1 MDGHMGGMT
10 STATALLQQVAN
22 DLPAFWTLL
31 TTFATLTGLV
41 FCGYGLYRAVEDQ
54 KRGESLMGAV
64 ALFVLGIGLVNFVY
78 FVDSAAM
85 TIGFTTGNLT
95 TFSYSAS
102 GGSGSSPTGGIPS
115 FALAV
120 LKFFGWLAAFRGF
133 LLWSESAR
141 PGSPPGTVWRGTT
154 HFVAGVFLINVNQV
168 LGMLGGYMGGTT
180 GG

>member
-1 MDGHMGGMT
+1 MSGLT
-10 STATALLQQVAN
+10 STAVSFIQQMAN
-22 DLPAFWTLL
+22 DLPAFWNLL
-31 TTFATLTGLV
+31 IVFSGLAGFV
-41 FCGYGLYRAVEDQ
+41 ICGYAVYRVVENQ
-54 KRGESLMGAV
+54 KRGESLMGAAGMFAAGV
-64 ALFVLGIGLVNFVY
+64 GLVNFVY
-78 FVDSAAM
+78 FVDSATM

-141 PGSPPGTVWRGTT
+141 SVSPPGTVWRGTT

>member
-1 MDGHMGGMT
+1 MGGMT

-78 FVDSAAM
+78 FVNSATQ
-85 TIGFTTGNLT
+85 TIGFSTGSLS
-95 TFSYSAS
+95 TFSYTGSS
-102 GGSGSSPTGGIPS
+102 GSGTSPTGGIPS
-115 FALAV
+115 FAFV
-120 LKFFGWLAAFRGF
+120 ILKFFGWLAAFRAF

-141 PGSPPGTVWRGTT
+141 SGSPPGTVWRGTT
-154 HFVAGVFLINVNQV
+154 HFVAGIFLINIQQF
-168 LGMLGGYMGGTT
+168 LGMMGGYMGTGT